1 MYCTLP
7 LASPPHFHASD
18 KPRQF
23 SPRPDTTFDALSRT
37 GSSLVESDQL
47 NMVTTRSKA
56 ALEEARPTEKRP
68 HDEDAES
75 ANRSRRTRKRTRLEV
90 EEGAD
95 EDAYADDAPEDV
107 GFYRGIAERAW
118 GWWKGSGEEKRPTA
132 SPEALLKEE
141 PEVEASPD
149 MEALWEI
156 LPEVE
161 ESQEVS
167 SEAPELSERLSEA
180 SSEAAPEAS
189 REASREASPE
199 PLPEASPETEIYP
212 KASSD
217 VDESSDA
224 LSEASSEVSSGA
236 SLGVL
241 SRVFPVTEGRQRP
254 TNRRYRPVKP
264 GHEEEQTSVHEREC
278 YSNRGIRRPHNK
290 NNRRGSS
297 ISVDMTYMEPE
308 PEGVR
313 AETISLRCSE
323 VNQLIEDMKK
333 TGWTNDVGDWSDS
346 LEPLTSDDVN
356 EVEGDCTTRTG
367 KRDSKTCKLFWK
379 QIAKFRELFCDMP
392 DSLESQSHILRER
405 SQEVEA
411 RLCSMRDLAQEIKR
425 QAIHAE
431 NLASK
436 TGTSKYKKL
445 VKSICERLVPLLVL
459 TLKDCL
465 LLGGSS
471 RVLDDDQPEEIG
483 REDGTFTACT
493 LQFPL
498 HIIGYIEQLWS
509 VVRNSVAVQG
519 DADDEQD
526 RISRARRR
534 AYGPFD
540 QHLSALKK
548 TLLEGMESLQEIAQ
562 RPQRILEM
570 KERDER
576 LRELE
581 DEQDLKLSEDQAKH
595 YMDFVASTQMPL
607 PETED
612 SFEYQKLG
620 LYSQG
625 GRKRPHTGYSSSNQT
640 RLLDDTGRHE
650 SNSHIASNQTRLLD
664 GTGRHESNKPNHE
677 WHASDDLKLVRLMRR
692 FRSMRVELVAEE
704 FPERTLA
711 DVVER
716 MYALKDQVR
725 ASLEKLGRRPPKWC
739 Y

>member
-1 MYCTLP
+1 M
-7 LASPPHFHASD
+7 
-18 KPRQF
+18 
-23 SPRPDTTFDALSRT
+23 
-37 GSSLVESDQL
+37 V
-47 NMVTTRSKA
+47 VTTRSKA

-68 HDEDAES
+68 HNEDAES
-75 ANRSRRTRKRTRLEV
+75 ADRSRRTRKRKRSEV
-90 EEGAD
+90 GNGAD
-95 EDAYADDAPEDV
+95 EDAYADVAPEDL
-107 GFYRGIAERAW
+107 GFYRNIAERAW
-118 GWWKGSGEEKRPTA
+118 GWWKRSGEEKP
-132 SPEALLKEE
+132 PESLLEE

-149 MEALWEI
+149 AEALSEV

-161 ESQEVS
+161 ESQEVL
-167 SEAPELSERLSEA
+167 SEASELSERLSEA
-180 SSEAAPEAS
+180 SSEAPP
-189 REASREASPE
+189 EASPE
-199 PLPEASPETEIYP
+199 PLPEGSPEEETFP
-212 KASSD
+212 KATSDVDGSSLSDALSDASSD
-217 VDESSDA
+217 V
-224 LSEASSEVSSGA
+224 SSEA

-241 SRVFPVTEGRQRP
+241 SRLDPVTEGRQRP

-264 GHEEEQTSVHEREC
+264 GYEEEQTSVHEREC
-278 YSNRGIRRPHNK
+278 YSNGGNRRPYNK
-290 NNRRGSS
+290 NNRRCSS

-308 PEGVR
+308 PEGVH

-323 VNQLIEDMKK
+323 VNQLIKDMKK
-333 TGWTNDVGDWSDS
+333 TGWTNDMGDWSNS
-346 LEPLTSDDVN
+346 LEPLTSNDVN
-356 EVEGDCTTRTG
+356 EAEGDCTARTR
-367 KRDSKTCKLFWK
+367 KHDSTTCKLFWK
-379 QIAKFRELFCDMP
+379 QTVKFRELFCDMP
-392 DSLESQSHILRER
+392 DSLESQSHLLRER

-436 TGTSKYKKL
+436 TGNSKYKKL
-445 VKSICERLVPLLVL
+445 VNSICERLVPLLVL

-471 RVLDDDQPEEIG
+471 RVIEDDQPEEIG

-498 HIIGYIEQLWS
+498 RIVGYIEQLWA
-509 VVRNSVAVQG
+509 VVRNSVVVQG
-519 DADDEQD
+519 DADGEQD
-526 RISRARRR
+526 RISRARHR

-548 TLLEGMESLQEIAQ
+548 TLLKGMESLQEIAQ

-581 DEQDLKLSEDQAKH
+581 DEQDLKLSEDQAKR
-595 YMDFVASTQMPL
+595 YMDFVASTQML
-607 PETED
+607 LSETED
-612 SFEYQKLG
+612 SLAYQQLG
-620 LYSQG
+620 LYSPG
-625 GRKRPHTGYSSSNQT
+625 GRTRPHMGYSASNQT
-640 RLLDDTGRHE
+640 RMLGDTRRHE
-650 SNSHIASNQTRLLD
+650 PNSHIASSQTRLLD
-664 GTGRHESNKPNHE
+664 GTGIHKSNKPNHE
-677 WHASDDLKLVRLMRR
+677 WHTSDDLKLVRLMRR

-716 MYALKDQVR
+716 MYVLKDQVR
-725 ASLEKLGRRPPKWC
+725 ASLEKQGRRPPKWC

>member
-1 MYCTLP
+1 
-7 LASPPHFHASD
+7 
-18 KPRQF
+18 
-23 SPRPDTTFDALSRT
+23 
-37 GSSLVESDQL
+37 
-47 NMVTTRSKA
+47 MVATTRRKA

-68 HDEDAES
+68 HNEDVES
-75 ANRSRRTRKRTRLEV
+75 ADRSRRTRKRKRSEV
-90 EEGAD
+90 GKGAD
-95 EDAYADDAPEDV
+95 EEAYADDAPEDL
-107 GFYRGIAERAW
+107 GFYRNIAERAW
-118 GWWKGSGEEKRPTA
+118 GWWKGSGEEKRLDA
-132 SPEALLKEE
+132 SPESLLEE
-141 PEVEASPD
+141 PEVEASPGVV
-149 MEALWEI
+149 ALPEV

-161 ESQEVS
+161 ESQEVF
-167 SEAPELSERLSEA
+167 SEASDLSERLSEA
-180 SSEAAPEAS
+180 SSETPP
-189 REASREASPE
+189 EASPE
-199 PLPEASPETEIYP
+199 PLPEGSPEEETFP
-212 KASSD
+212 KARSD
-217 VDESSDA
+217 VDGSSDA
-224 LSEASSEVSSGA
+224 LSDALSDVSSEVSSGA

-241 SRVFPVTEGRQRP
+241 SRLDPVTEGRQRP

-264 GHEEEQTSVHEREC
+264 GHEEEQTSVHERGC
-278 YSNRGIRRPHNK
+278 YSNGGNRRPHNK
-290 NNRRGSS
+290 NNRRSSS

-308 PEGVR
+308 SEGVH

-333 TGWTNDVGDWSDS
+333 TGWTNDMGDWSNS
-346 LEPLTSDDVN
+346 LEPPTSNDVN
-356 EVEGDCTTRTG
+356 EAEGDCTARTR

-379 QIAKFRELFCDMP
+379 QTAKFRELFCDMP

-431 NLASK
+431 NLASN

-445 VKSICERLVPLLVL
+445 MKSICERLVPLLVL

-471 RVLDDDQPEEIG
+471 RVVEDDQPEEIG

-498 HIIGYIEQLWS
+498 RIIGYIEQLWA
-509 VVRNSVAVQG
+509 VVRNSVFMQG
-519 DADDEQD
+519 DADGEED
-526 RISRARRR
+526 RISRAHHR

-540 QHLSALKK
+540 KHLSALKK
-548 TLLEGMESLQEIAQ
+548 RLLEGMGSLQEIAQ

-576 LRELE
+576 LRKLE
-581 DEQDLKLSEDQAKH
+581 DEQDLKLSEDQAKQ

-607 PETED
+607 SETED
-612 SFEYQKLG
+612 SLAYQKLG
-620 LYSQG
+620 LYG
-625 GRKRPHTGYSSSNQT
+625 PGARKRPYMGYSASNQT
-640 RLLDDTGRHE
+640 RMLGDTRRHE
-650 SNSHIASNQTRLLD
+650 SNSHIAFSQTRLLD
-664 GTGRHESNKPNHE
+664 GTGRHESSKPNHE

-692 FRSMRVELVAEE
+692 FRSMCVELVAEE

-716 MYALKDQVR
+716 MYVLKDQVR
-725 ASLEKLGRRPPKWC
+725 ASLEKQGRRPPKWC

>member
-1 MYCTLP
+1 
-7 LASPPHFHASD
+7 
-18 KPRQF
+18 
-23 SPRPDTTFDALSRT
+23 
-37 GSSLVESDQL
+37 
-47 NMVTTRSKA
+47 MVTTRNKA
-56 ALEEARPTEKRP
+56 ALEEARLTEKRP
-68 HDEDAES
+68 HDENAES
-75 ANRSRRTRKRTRLEV
+75 ADRSRRTRKRTRLEV
-90 EEGAD
+90 AEEAD
-95 EDAYADDAPEDV
+95 EDAYADDAPEDL

-118 GWWKGSGEEKRPTA
+118 GWWKGSGEENRPKT
-132 SPEALLKEE
+132 SPEALVEE

-149 MEALWEI
+149 VEALPEI
-156 LPEVE
+156 SPEVE
-161 ESQEVS
+161 ESQEVF
-167 SEAPELSERLSEA
+167 SEAPESSEQLSEA
-180 SSEAAPEAS
+180 SLEASPEAS

-199 PLPEASPETEIYP
+199 PLPEASPEMETYL

-217 VDESSDA
+217 VDESSDALSEA

-254 TNRRYRPVKP
+254 TNRRYRPVKA
-264 GHEEEQTSVHEREC
+264 GHEEKQTSVHEREC
-278 YSNRGIRRPHNK
+278 HSNRGIRRPHNK
-290 NNRRGSS
+290 DNRRGSS

-313 AETISLRCSE
+313 AETISIRCSE

-356 EVEGDCTTRTG
+356 EVEGDCTARTR

-379 QIAKFRELFCDMP
+379 QTAKFRELFCGMP
-392 DSLESQSHILRER
+392 DSLESQSHVLHER

-425 QAIHAE
+425 QAIYAE

-471 RVLDDDQPEEIG
+471 RIVEDDQPEEIG

-498 HIIGYIEQLWS
+498 RIIGCIEQLWA
-509 VVRNSVAVQG
+509 VVRNSVVVQG
-519 DADDEQD
+519 DADDEHD
-526 RISRARRR
+526 RISRARHR

-548 TLLEGMESLQEIAQ
+548 MLLEGMERLQEIAQ

-607 PETED
+607 SETED
-612 SFEYQKLG
+612 RIEYQKLG
-620 LYSQG
+620 LYSQR
-625 GRKRPHTGYSSSNQT
+625 GRKWPHTGYSSSNQT
-640 RLLDDTGRHE
+640 RLLDD
-650 SNSHIASNQTRLLD
+650 
-664 GTGRHESNKPNHE
+664 TGRHESNKPNHE

-692 FRSMRVELVAEE
+692 FRSMRIEVVAEE

-716 MYALKDQVR
+716 MYVLKDQVQ